1 MRRSVAVLAAMTLPI
16 GAVADAPQ
24 GRQAVPV
31 FGTGVQVV
39 AVPAFVTD
47 KDGRAVPGL
56 TQDDFEVLD
65 QGRRVPIVAF
75 EAVDAGSA
83 ALLEPGTAPPPVQ
96 AAALVGLTTDRA
108 QLAQAIQNLGLVEM
122 DRLQDPLNLAWDLGA
137 IDAVRPGRPPRG
149 R

>member
-1 MRRSVAVLAAMTLPI
+1 MRRPVAVLAAMTLPI

-39 AVPAFVTD
+39 AVPAFVT
-47 KDGRAVPGL
+47 
-56 TQDDFEVLD
+56 EVLD

-83 ALLEPGTAPPPVQ
+83 ALLEPGTAPPP
-96 AAALVGLTTDRA
+96 A
-108 QLAQAIQNLGLVEM
+108 
-122 DRLQDPLNLAWDLGA
+122 
-137 IDAVRPGRPPRG
+137 RPRRSWA
-149 R
+149 